1 MLKAVVT
8 DLDGTLTD
16 RRRRIS
22 TAAIEAIRNLVD
34 AGVPVVLASGN
45 TTCSLDILCKMIG
58 TDGSIIG
65 ENGGVYR
72 YRFDGKLQVAGRQEA
87 CWDAYHRIEEHFA
100 EEGKALTLYS
110 PENRFADVA
119 FARTVSPAET
129 AEVIADMPVRAVDT
143 GFAIHLQYDG
153 VTKGSALAE
162 LAALMDLV
170 PDDFLAIGDSEN
182 DTEMIRR
189 AGVGAAVGNAV
200 PGPMAAAE
208 YVAEKKYG
216 EGFVEIVRKY
226 RPYFLE
232 R

>member
-1 MLKAVVT
+1 MFKAVVT

-22 TAAIEAIRNLVD
+22 TAAIEAIRDLVD
-34 AGVPVVLASGN
+34 AGIPVVLASGN

-72 YRFDGKLQVAGRQEA
+72 HRFDGKLQVAGRQDICREA
-87 CWDAYHRIEEHFA
+87 YRRIEEHFA
-100 EEGKALTLYS
+100 EEGKTLTLYS
-110 PENRFADVA
+110 PENRFADIA

-129 AEVIADMPVRAVDT
+129 AAIIADMPVRTIDT
-143 GFAIHLQYDG
+143 GFAIHLQYNG
-153 VTKGSALAE
+153 VSKGTALSE
-162 LAALMDLV
+162 LAALMGLV
-170 PDDFLAIGDSEN
+170 PDDFLAVGDSEN

-189 AGVGAAVGNAV
+189 AGVGAVVGNAV

-226 RPYFLE
+226 RPYFRE

>member
-1 MLKAVVT
+1 VLKAVVT

-16 RRRRIS
+16 QKRRIS
-22 TAAIEAIRNLVD
+22 TAAIEAIRDLVD

-72 YRFDGKLQVAGRQEA
+72 HTFNGTLHVAGRQEV

-110 PENRFADVA
+110 PENRFADIA
-119 FARTVSPAET
+119 FARTVSPVET
-129 AEVIADMPVRAVDT
+129 AAVIANMPVRAIDT
-143 GFAIHLQYDG
+143 GFAIHLQYEG
-153 VTKGSALAE
+153 VSKGTGLSEISDLMGLAPE
-162 LAALMDLV
+162 
-170 PDDFLAIGDSEN
+170 DFLAVGDSEN
-182 DTEMIRR
+182 DTEMLRR
-189 AGVGAAVGNAV
+189 AGIGAAVGNAA
-200 PGPMAAAE
+200 PAPMAAAE

-226 RPYFLE
+226 RSYFLE